1 MKLQD
6 LRQPRTLLPFILPSA
21 LLLGRATLQDYSAA
35 AFTGL
40 IALSFTAYAFSPFK
54 PDLPELKEVSASLLL
69 AALPHS
75 IHRFDIFSLFF
86 TLYPSLAS
94 LYDRGKE
101 GYLLLKNKKAI
112 LDAEVFKGGFT
123 TQQVWEGQK
132 AGFFSRTS
140 LLLFPSI
147 CLAIETIA
155 PPSFAS
161 LGMGVAVWLAIA
173 ANKQDPTEKFPLFP
187 IAHGTALALLAPT
200 FIGVWQTKGCW
211 GSDLLF
217 YGSGAIVQGAS
228 FDLMNRKFS

>member
-1 MKLQD
+1 MNLQE
-6 LRQPRTLLPFILPSA
+6 LCQPRTLLPFLLPSA

-40 IALSFTAYAFSPFK
+40 TALSFTAYAFSPFT

-75 IHRFDIFSLFF
+75 IHRFDIFSIFF
-86 TLYPSLAS
+86 TLYPSLDS

-112 LDAEVFKGGFT
+112 LEGTVLRGNVT
-123 TQQVWEGQK
+123 PQQIWEGQK
-132 AGFFSRTS
+132 AGFWARTS

-161 LGMGVAVWLAIA
+161 LGMGVVVWLTIA
-173 ANKQDPTEKFPLFP
+173 ANQQESTKKFPLFP
-187 IAHGTALALLAPT
+187 IAHGTALALLAPAL
-200 FIGVWQTKGCW
+200 IGVWKTKGCW
-211 GSDLLF
+211 SSDLLL
-217 YGSGAIVQGAS
+217 YGSGAIVQGAC
-228 FDLMNRKFS
+228 FDLMTRKFS